1 MIMMRNIL
9 SIFKSEVLRVETK
22 KDVKTIK
29 INPAQMQM
37 MSGKEPKIKS
47 KLFLTSEEICKFLNS
62 KIGRRPVTIIS
73 TNKDNFI
80 LFYADMQDF
89 KVEDKNE

>member
-1 MIMMRNIL
+1 
-9 SIFKSEVLRVETK
+9 
-22 KDVKTIK
+22 
-29 INPAQMQM
+29 MQM

-47 KLFLTSEEICKFLNS
+47 RVFQSANEICEFLNS
-62 KIGRRPVTIIS
+62 KIGRRPVTIVSI
-73 TNKDNFI
+73 NKDNFV